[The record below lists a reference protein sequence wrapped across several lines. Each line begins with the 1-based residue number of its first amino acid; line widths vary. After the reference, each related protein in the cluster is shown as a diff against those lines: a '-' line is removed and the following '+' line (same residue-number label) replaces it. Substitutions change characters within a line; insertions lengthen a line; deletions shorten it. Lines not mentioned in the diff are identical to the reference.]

1 MATEV
6 EGPVG
11 FALLAPG
18 SALQGASIGG
28 LIGMMKTG
36 DQIAYP
42 SEIVVH
48 LKRKPAQD
56 WGVVITRPPAGGRAG
71 RLVRAR
77 PSAILKLPC
86 SLSRPADRRS
96 NGKGRAAPFGRRS
109 LGEAR

>member
-56 WGVVITRPPAGGRAG
+56 
-71 RLVRAR
+71 
-77 PSAILKLPC
+77 
-86 SLSRPADRRS
+86 
-96 NGKGRAAPFGRRS
+96 
-109 LGEAR
+109 